1 MRNSARRSGGQ
12 YGRRRDEEYGRDE
25 GEPNRGANREQ
36 DSDSLIADMAK
47 GFVEAQAKI
56 AGAPA
61 GGADR
66 EMLAMLEKIS
76 LQLSQLQNTSA
87 GGQQAGGQEQGAQL
101 PQQGT
106 GQAKGS
112 QQAELSA
119 LFSQLL
125 AGNKAG
131 GGSGQQNGS
140 QQGAGTQ
147 QRAGGMQSV
156 GGSGQQSAQS
166 GGKQT
171 DGQAAGGGKAS
182 SAQTAAQALAQ
193 AQYELANEL
202 EASLAKLKQVISES
216 EKLADKISNLLG
228 QESGSRQT

>member
-1 MRNSARRSGGQ
+1 MRNTARRSGGQ

-25 GEPNRGANREQ
+25 GDPNQGAGRGPNT
-36 DSDSLIADMAK
+36 DSLIADMAK

-56 AGAPA
+56 ASAPD
-61 GGADR
+61 GGPNQ

-76 LQLSQLQNTSA
+76 RQLSQMQNMPAGVLQTCGQGQA
-87 GGQQAGGQEQGAQL
+87 GQQTQGAG
-101 PQQGT
+101 QGKE
-106 GQAKGS
+106 GRQE
-112 QQAELSA
+112 ELSTI
-119 LFSQLL
+119 FSRLL
-125 AGNKAG
+125 TENKAD
-131 GGSGQQNGS
+131 GQQNGS
-140 QQGAGTQ
+140 QQGSGTQ

-156 GGSGQQSAQS
+156 GGSGQQSVQNS
-166 GGKQT
+166 GKQT
-171 DGQAAGGGKAS
+171 GGQAAGGAKPS
-182 SAQTAAQALAQ
+182 PAQTAAQALAQ